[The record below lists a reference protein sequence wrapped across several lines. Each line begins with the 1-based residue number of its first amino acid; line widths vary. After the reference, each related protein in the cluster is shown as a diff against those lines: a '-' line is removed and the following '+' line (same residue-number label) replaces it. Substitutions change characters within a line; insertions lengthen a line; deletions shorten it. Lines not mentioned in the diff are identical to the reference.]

1 MSKIF
6 ISYRRQ
12 DSRPVA
18 TLIYEPL
25 ARHFEAR
32 FGAGAVFMD
41 VHGIPLGVNF
51 RAYLNEQVA
60 KADLLI
66 ALIAD
71 RWLTS
76 ADEHGARRIDSP
88 NDFVRIEIEAA
99 LKRGVPVVPVY
110 VDDAKFL
117 READLPDS
125 LKDLA
130 WMNGYALSTDGA
142 KFAASIASLI
152 AGLEPHFA
160 PPAAPAIVWPAAKP
174 AKPAP
179 AGGDPALGVRPG
191 SGDGFRDGDAA
202 WAPEMVAVPAGA
214 FMMGTAPAEID
225 ALCKEYSA
233 SAEYIKREGPQHRI
247 SIASPFA
254 VGRFPVTR
262 GEFSA
267 FVKDKG
273 HDMSG
278 GAYGWTGSE
287 WKKDP
292 KKSWQDPGFSQDGS
306 HPAVCVN
313 WDDAKAYAKW
323 LSDKTGKDY
332 RLLSEAEW
340 EYACRAGTSTPFWW
354 GKSISTEQANYDGNY
369 TFGGGKKGEYR
380 QRTVPVRTFQPNP
393 WGLYQ
398 VHGNVWEW
406 CEDCW
411 NERYDGAPADGSAWT
426 TGDCSSRVLR
436 GGSWIDNPAVLRA
449 ARRSRDYTSNRRY
462 NAGFRVAR
470 TLNP

>member
-130 WMNGYALSTDGA
+130 WMNGYNLSTDGA

-160 PPAAPAIVWPAAKP
+160 PPQPEPKQPAKPEPEAAKP
-174 AKPAP
+174 GFLEGLFRPAP
-179 AGGDPALGVRPG
+179 RAPQPEPPAAPSGGGPAPRVRPG
-191 SGDGFRDGDAA
+191 SGESFRDVDAA
-202 WAPEMVAVPAGA
+202 WAPEMVVIPPGE
-214 FMMGTAPAEID
+214 FLMGS
-225 ALCKEYSA
+225 KGG
-233 SAEYIKREGPQHRI
+233 EGEDNERPQHKVTIRQ
-247 SIASPFA
+247 AFA
-254 VGRFPVTR
+254 VGKYPVTFAEWDAAVAQGGVAHKPGDQGWGR
-262 GEFSA
+262 GRRPVIIVS
-267 FVKDKG
+267 
-273 HDMSG
+273 
-278 GAYGWTGSE
+278 
-287 WKKDP
+287 
-292 KKSWQDPGFSQDGS
+292 
-306 HPAVCVN
+306 
-313 WDDAKAYAKW
+313 WDDAQAYVKW
-323 LSDKTGKDY
+323 LAGKTREPY

-340 EYACRAGTSTPFWW
+340 EYACRAGTTTAYSFGDTISKKQAQFSEGSW
-354 GKSISTEQANYDGNY
+354 GSAGGTVKVGSFPPNA
-369 TFGGGKKGEYR
+369 FG
-380 QRTVPVRTFQPNP
+380 VHDM
-393 WGLYQ
+393 
-398 VHGNVWEW
+398 HGNVWEW

-411 NERYDGAPADGSAWT
+411 NDNYNGAPADGLAWT
-426 TGDCSSRVLR
+426 TGNCAGRVLR
-436 GGSWIDNPAVLRA
+436 GGSWSSGPGYVRA
-449 ARRSRDYTSNRRY
+449 ARRIGSISGDRY
-462 NAGFRVAR
+462 NYVGFRVAR
-470 TLNP
+470 TLFTP